1 MSNSPNDSDCVINV
15 KGMYR
20 STVLE
25 MVPTYF
31 AEVLLSKVHFEF
43 VHLVAVQFFDA
54 GDRR

>member
-54 GDRR
+54 VGRR